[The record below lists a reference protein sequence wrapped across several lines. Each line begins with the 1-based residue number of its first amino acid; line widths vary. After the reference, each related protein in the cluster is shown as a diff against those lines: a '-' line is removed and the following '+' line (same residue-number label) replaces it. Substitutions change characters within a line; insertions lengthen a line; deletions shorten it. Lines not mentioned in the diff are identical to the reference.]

1 LLERPAADKLITV
14 SRNGRGGGIHRGL
27 GRHRALVSR
36 SLLVAFLFAGC
47 TTHSTQP
54 VTNLP
59 SATNSP
65 AATSPAPAPKNEITA
80 ENAREGTDS
89 WQITDPALAGEIAGY
104 AGATSYNRGETVDL
118 HISTRTEGVSYSI
131 EIYRMGWYSSAGGRL
146 VKTVE
151 RLTGR
156 AQGYWSPGESLHA
169 CPRCKL
175 DPATGLLDANWET
188 SYRLKLD
195 GSWPSGVYV
204 AKLQGADGKQAY
216 VPFIVRDDKRRA
228 DLLVQVSVNTWQAYN
243 AWGDRSLYGGF
254 NSAHTWVAKEARAKK
269 VSFNRP
275 YDPTES
281 DQPAN
286 GAGEFFFWEY
296 DFVRWAESQG
306 YDMTYATDVD
316 LHART
321 DLLKNRRGFISVGHD
336 EYWSSNQRDQVEAA
350 RDAGVGLAF
359 FGGNDVYWQVRFEK
373 GADGAANRTLVCYKD
388 AALDPSAKTDPPRTT
403 VLWTADPVKRPQ
415 SLLTG
420 TTYGTNATPRQQ
432 PWVVADD
439 SSWIFAGSGLAQGD
453 SVPGILGYE
462 YDRLGDQASRPAGLD
477 VVGRSPVNGFE
488 GQDTAASTV
497 YVAKS
502 GAPVFA
508 AGTIQWP
515 WALDNFGHETIGGYA
530 DQRLQQVTK
539 NVIAA
544 LIHGVPAK

>member
-1 LLERPAADKLITV
+1 LLKRPAADKLITV
-14 SRNGRGGGIHRGL
+14 SRNGQGGGLHRGL
-27 GRHRALVSR
+27 GRHRALVP
-36 SLLVAFLFAGC
+36 LAVLIALAFGC
-47 TTHSTQP
+47 AKHSTQP
-54 VTNLP
+54 VTSLP
-59 SATNSP
+59 SATNSLVS
-65 AATSPAPAPKNEITA
+65 ASPPPAPKNEITA
-80 ENAREGTDS
+80 ENAREGTES
-89 WQITDPALAGEIAGY
+89 WRITAPALAGEIAGY

-131 EIYRMGWYSSAGGRL
+131 EIYRLGWYGGAGGRL
-146 VKTVE
+146 VKTIKK
-151 RLTGR
+151 LTGQ

-169 CPRCKL
+169 CPRCQL
-175 DPATGLLDANWET
+175 DPATGLLDANWER

-195 GSWPSGVYV
+195 SSWPSGVYV
-204 AKLQGADGKQAY
+204 AKLQEAGGKQAY
-216 VPFIVRDDKRRA
+216 VPFVVRDDKRRA

-243 AWGDRSLYGGF
+243 AWGDRSLYGSF
-254 NSAHTWVAKEARAKK
+254 NSARTWVGKEARAKK

-275 YDPTES
+275 YDPMES
-281 DQPAN
+281 GQPTN
-286 GAGEFFFWEY
+286 GAGELLFWEY

-321 DLLKNRRGFISVGHD
+321 GLLKNRHGFISVGHD
-336 EYWSSNQRDQVEAA
+336 EYWSWEQRDQVEAA

-359 FGGNDVYWQVRFEK
+359 FGGNDVYWQVRFEPA
-373 GADGAANRTLVCYKD
+373 ADGTLNRTLVCYKD
-388 AALDPSAKTDPPRTT
+388 AALDPAAKTDPQRTT

-415 SLLTG
+415 SMLTG

-432 PWVVADD
+432 PWVVGDG
-439 SSWIFAGSGLAQGD
+439 SSWIFAGSGLKQGD
-453 SVPGILGYE
+453 SIPGIVGYE
-462 YDRLGDQASRPAGLD
+462 YDRLGDEASRPAGLD

-488 GQDTAASTV
+488 GQDRAASTV

-515 WALDNFGHETIGGYA
+515 WALDNFGHEEIGGFA

-544 LIHGVPAK
+544 LIHGVPAQ